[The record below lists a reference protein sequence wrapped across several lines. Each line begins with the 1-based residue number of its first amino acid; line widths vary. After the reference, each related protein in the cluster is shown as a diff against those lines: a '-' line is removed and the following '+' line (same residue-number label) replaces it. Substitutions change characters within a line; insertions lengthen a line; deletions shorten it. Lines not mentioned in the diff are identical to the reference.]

1 MKNID
6 LKILD
11 PRMKDLLPAYGTP
24 GSAGLDLRA
33 CIDAPLVIEPG
44 QTVLVPTGLAIHIG
58 DPGHAAMILPRSG
71 LGHKNGIVLGN
82 LVGLIDS
89 DYQGQLMVSTWN
101 RSHASFTLQPLDRL
115 AQLVIVPVLQVGFNV
130 VEEFASSERGAGGFG
145 STGKQ

>member
-11 PRMKDLLPAYGTP
+11 PRMKELLPAYGTP

-33 CIDAPLVIEPG
+33 CIDAP
-44 QTVLVPTGLAIHIG
+44 
-58 DPGHAAMILPRSG
+58 
-71 LGHKNGIVLGN
+71 
-82 LVGLIDS
+82 
-89 DYQGQLMVSTWN
+89 
-101 RSHASFTLQPLDRL
+101 
-115 AQLVIVPVLQVGFNV
+115 LVIVPVLQVGFNV